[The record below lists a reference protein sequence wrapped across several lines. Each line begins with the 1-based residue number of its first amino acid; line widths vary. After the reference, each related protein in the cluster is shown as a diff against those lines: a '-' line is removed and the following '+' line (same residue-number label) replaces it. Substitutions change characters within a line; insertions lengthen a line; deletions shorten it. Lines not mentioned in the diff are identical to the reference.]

1 MAAEPNSRGG
11 KRSLGLQAMHYKV
24 LQCGWLVFVGP
35 HLDWD
40 GCLRAALGQQGALSH
55 LA

>member
-1 MAAEPNSRGG
+1 
-11 KRSLGLQAMHYKV
+11 MHYKV

-55 LA
+55 LACVPPLVGVKVLTYF